1 MKKLWLFCL
10 IAATAAFASC
20 SKDNDNSENQT
31 GRIIGKWEVYQYV
44 EERNGT
50 LHNEY
55 YGSALNDIWTY
66 EFRNDGSGVE
76 TENYLYNDRWN
87 SFEDPFTYSVSGN
100 SLRIKYVDDGESYI
114 YSIEKLTSTKLVL
127 INKTDGSYS
136 DILYLQR
143 Y

>member
-31 GRIIGKWEVYQYV
+31 EKIIGKWEVYQYV

-50 LHNEY
+50 LHNV
-55 YGSALNDIWTY
+55 NNNIWTY
-66 EFRNDGSGVE
+66 EFRNDGTGVE
-76 TENYLYNDRWN
+76 TENYLDNDRWN
-87 SFEDPFTYSVSGN
+87 LFEDPFTYSVSGN

-114 YSIEKLTSTKLVL
+114 YSIETLTSTKLVL
-127 INKTDGSYS
+127 INKTAGSHS
-136 DILYLQR
+136 DIMYLQR